1 MKIENF
7 PKSDM
12 KESPF
17 FMVFVEGENTPTY
30 KHKSIESAENEAKRL
45 AETLDKKAYVLCS
58 VKSFEVSKFI
68 VKDCRPMIDEL
79 PF

>member
-12 KESPF
+12 KVSPF
-17 FMVFVEGENTPTY
+17 FMVFVEGENTPAC

-45 AETLDKKAYVLCS
+45 AETLNKKAYVLCS

>member
-1 MKIENF
+1 
-7 PKSDM
+7 
-12 KESPF
+12 
-17 FMVFVEGENTPTY
+17 MVFVEGENTPAC

-45 AETLDKKAYVLCS
+45 AETLNKKAYVLCS

>member
-17 FMVFVEGENTPTY
+17 FMVFVEGGE
-30 KHKSIESAENEAKRL
+30 HSGI
-45 AETLDKKAYVLCS
+45 
-58 VKSFEVSKFI
+58 
-68 VKDCRPMIDEL
+68 
-79 PF
+79 

>member
-1 MKIENF
+1 ML
-7 PKSDM
+7 P
-12 KESPF
+12 
-17 FMVFVEGENTPTY
+17 VEGENIPVY

-45 AETLDKKAYVLCS
+45 AETLDKKVYVLCS

-79 PF
+79 SF

>member
-12 KESPF
+12 KVSPF
-17 FMVFVEGENTPTY
+17 FMVFVEGENTSAC

-45 AETLDKKAYVLCS
+45 AETLNKKAYVLCS

>member
-1 MKIENF
+1 ML
-7 PKSDM
+7 P
-12 KESPF
+12 
-17 FMVFVEGENTPTY
+17 VEGENIPVY

-45 AETLDKKAYVLCS
+45 AETLNKKAYVLCS

>member
-17 FMVFVEGENTPTY
+17 FMVFVEGENTPAY

-45 AETLDKKAYVLCS
+45 AET
-58 VKSFEVSKFI
+58 
-68 VKDCRPMIDEL
+68 
-79 PF
+79 